1 MFDNINGRLAK
12 DAIFTIR
19 HSWLHSDGNEYAYE
33 GKELKNYLKNRD
45 NDINKKKQSDRFNFS
60 RSYR

>member
-33 GKELKNYLKNRD
+33 AK
-45 NDINKKKQSDRFNFS
+45 
-60 RSYR
+60 